1 MKKGNEKLKAVQKGI
16 RESTKHSEYETF
28 IPKSA
33 RKKTKK
39 VAKPRKNSLPKTR
52 NLNTWT
58 EAKYFSTIRSA
69 LRKAFQYY
77 KPMQEALNLA
87 SRPYVGT
94 NKLQKKEFQCNE
106 CKQWFKRVDVQIDH
120 IQELGELRSY
130 NDVVP
135 FIQRLTTENVNDYQI
150 LCKPHHLVKT
160 LKARDERK
168 ALRNN
173 KTKEI

>member
-1 MKKGNEKLKAVQKGI
+1 MAKKKIAK
-16 RESTKHSEYETF
+16 
-28 IPKSA
+28 PKKS
-33 RKKTKK
+33 KSI
-39 VAKPRKNSLPKTR
+39 KPRKTILPKTR

-106 CKQWFKRVDVQIDH
+106 CKQWFKRADVQIDH
-120 IQELGELRSY
+120 IQELGELRAYS
-130 NDVVP
+130 DVVP
-135 FIQRLTTENVNDYQI
+135 FIQKLTTENVSDYQI

-168 ALRNN
+168 ELRKAKLENTE
-173 KTKEI
+173 TKELFCNNVKSKKQ

>member
-1 MKKGNEKLKAVQKGI
+1 MAK
-16 RESTKHSEYETF
+16 T
-28 IPKSA
+28 
-33 RKKTKK
+33 TKK
-39 VAKPRKNSLPKTR
+39 KISKVRKNALPKTR

-58 EAKYFSTIRSA
+58 ESKYFSTIRSA

-106 CKQWFKRVDVQIDH
+106 CKKWFKRVDVQIDH
-120 IQELGELRSY
+120 VQELGELRSY
-130 NDVVP
+130 DDIVP
-135 FIQRLTTENVNDYQI
+135 FIKRLTTESVSDYQI

-168 ALRNN
+168 ELRKL
-173 KTKEI
+173 KTKEK

>member
-39 VAKPRKNSLPKTR
+39 VARPRKNSLPKTR

-87 SRPYVGT
+87 SRVDYKGYLGQEYIDAYNGNET
-94 NKLQKKEFQCNE
+94 LLKLEFIGKIGALQLINEKIPQSVIKKS
-106 CKQWFKRVDVQIDH
+106 KKVA
-120 IQELGELRSY
+120 Y
-130 NDVVP
+130 
-135 FIQRLTTENVNDYQI
+135 
-150 LCKPHHLVKT
+150 K
-160 LKARDERK
+160 
-168 ALRNN
+168 NN
-173 KTKEI
+173 KTKL

>member
-1 MKKGNEKLKAVQKGI
+1 MAK
-16 RESTKHSEYETF
+16 
-28 IPKSA
+28 
-33 RKKTKK
+33 KK

-106 CKQWFKRVDVQIDH
+106 CKQWFKRTDVQIDH

-130 NDVVP
+130 SDIVP

-150 LCKPHHLVKT
+150 LCKKPCHLNKT

-168 ALRNN
+168 LLRDKKLTFDIKNL
-173 KTKEI
+173 EM

>member
-1 MKKGNEKLKAVQKGI
+1 MVK
-16 RESTKHSEYETF
+16 
-28 IPKSA
+28 
-33 RKKTKK
+33 KK
-39 VAKPRKNSLPKTR
+39 VAKPRKSKSTKPRKTILPKTR

-87 SRPYVGT
+87 SRPYVGS

-106 CKQWFKRVDVQIDH
+106 CKQWFKRTDVQIDH
-120 IQELGELRSY
+120 IQELGELRVYS
-130 NDVVP
+130 DIVP
-135 FIQRLTTENVNDYQI
+135 FIQRLTTENVSDYQI

-168 ALRNN
+168 ELR
-173 KTKEI
+173 KTKLIENDTTKQ